1 MRAPGHEAYEVRE
14 HVGYEARKV
23 GEHVRPEVRQTQRQ
37 YGTR

>member
-1 MRAPGHEAYEVRE
+1 MRAPGHEGYEVRE
-14 HVGYEARKV
+14 HVGHEARKV